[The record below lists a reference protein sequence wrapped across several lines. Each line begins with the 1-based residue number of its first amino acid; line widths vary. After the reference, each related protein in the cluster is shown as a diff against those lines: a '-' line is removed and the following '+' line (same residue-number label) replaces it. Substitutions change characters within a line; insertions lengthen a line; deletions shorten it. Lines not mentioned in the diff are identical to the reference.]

1 MKLKYKSISWIDS
14 PIDNS
19 KLKEDIFET
28 DYIPYKEST
37 KNEYLVLDFNDGKK
51 DHHLELSK
59 DEIFIKYGEQIIN
72 LKYHKYAS
80 MEYKTP
86 EKNLIFDWYLKN
98 VNIGLREITFEYD
111 ILHEKNLLT
120 SNLVSLK
127 FQK

>member
-1 MKLKYKSISWIDS
+1 M
-14 PIDNS
+14 
-19 KLKEDIFET
+19 
-28 DYIPYKEST
+28 
-37 KNEYLVLDFNDGKK
+37 
-51 DHHLELSK
+51 ELSK
-59 DEIFIKYGEQIIN
+59 DEILIKYGEQIIN

-98 VNIGLREITFEYD
+98 VNIGLKEITFEYD

>member
-1 MKLKYKSISWIDS
+1 
-14 PIDNS
+14 
-19 KLKEDIFET
+19 
-28 DYIPYKEST
+28 
-37 KNEYLVLDFNDGKK
+37 
-51 DHHLELSK
+51 
-59 DEIFIKYGEQIIN
+59 
-72 LKYHKYAS
+72 

-98 VNIGLREITFEYD
+98 VNIGLKEITFEYD